1 MGMAFDHAAPLGSGI
16 VKPVASVGG
25 RAAGTALRPVTGM
38 AHAAVG
44 AGMRAQRRAA
54 DRGLDSGEP
63 ERLLTGLPNDPRVH
77 TMLQRTLESTGVNQ
91 LIDEFFDIGLFDH
104 FLVRLTASDGLWRL
118 VDEIAQSP
126 AVLAAVSQQGLGFAD
141 QVGRVARERSRWA
154 DDRIEG
160 TVGRLRRRPH
170 PLTPA
175 DGGEPGP

>member
-1 MGMAFDHAAPLGSGI
+1 MSGI

-54 DRGLDSGEP
+54 DRVLDSGEP
-63 ERLLTGLPNDPRVH
+63 ERLLTGLLNDPRVH

-91 LIDEFFDIGLFDH
+91 LIDEFFDSGLFDH

-126 AVLAAVSQQGLGFAD
+126 AVLAAVSEQGLGS
-141 QVGRVARERSRWA
+141 ARAGPTIGSKAPW
-154 DDRIEG
+154 
-160 TVGRLRRRPH
+160 
-170 PLTPA
+170 
-175 DGGEPGP
+175 GG